1 MIVCVSVRDF
11 LRALLSMQKV
21 PSDLV
26 VSREVG
32 KSGEVFEPEV
42 KILGTRELVKVK
54 DN

>member
-1 MIVCVSVRDF
+1 
-11 LRALLSMQKV
+11 MQKV

-26 VSREVG
+26 VSTEVG
-32 KSGEVFEPEV
+32 KSGEVFESEV